1 MWYEK
6 EADKVI
12 TVPVDGHEVIAY
24 SFGSG
29 EETLFCLNGGPGLP
43 CDYVRDC
50 HSWLADRGYRVV
62 AYDQLGCGRSDRPD
76 DTSLWHIDR
85 YIHEVETVRNTLDLG
100 KVHLLGQSW
109 GTFLATEYV
118 LNYPDR
124 IKTLILA
131 NGAGDIPHLVAELN
145 RLRAALGSETIQMM
159 LRHEAEGT
167 LDHPEYQAAIT
178 ILNYRHVCRL
188 DEWPAPVKRSLD
200 DWNMA
205 VYGTMQGPNEFTFT
219 GNYKDWSRLADMHKI
234 TEPTLILCGM
244 HDELTPACSMRMHN
258 ELPNSQIK
266 VFKNS
271 AHMPFYEEP
280 QTYFP
285 LLLNF
290 LDAHRG

>member
-1 MWYEK
+1 
-6 EADKVI
+6 
-12 TVPVDGHEVIAY
+12 
-24 SFGSG
+24 
-29 EETLFCLNGGPGLP
+29 
-43 CDYVRDC
+43 
-50 HSWLADRGYRVV
+50 
-62 AYDQLGCGRSDRPD
+62 
-76 DTSLWHIDR
+76 
-85 YIHEVETVRNTLDLG
+85 
-100 KVHLLGQSW
+100 
-109 GTFLATEYV
+109 V

>member
-6 EADKVI
+6 EADEVI

-234 TEPTLILCGM
+234 MEPTLILCGM

-280 QTYFP
+280 ETYFP